1 MSLLSALAWFGLI
14 TVVLVAT
21 EIMYTYATQGFG
33 FGFSSNRPQVE
44 LSAFGIR
51 MKRTLQ
57 NHVES
62 AAYIVPALAAA
73 QLAGLRGDHIELAAL
88 LIVCGRAAYAAL
100 YYSGLPFIRVPAF
113 MLGTLGSLYL
123 FAIVLGVLK

>member
-1 MSLLSALAWFGLI
+1 MSPLLALSLFGLI
-14 TVVLVAT
+14 TLVLIMI
-21 EIMYTYATQGFG
+21 EIMYTYTTQGFG

-62 AAYIVPALAAA
+62 SAYIVPALLAA
-73 QLAGLRGDHIELAAL
+73 QIAGLHGDHAELAAL
-88 LIVCGRAAYAAL
+88 LIVIGRTAYAAL
-100 YYSGLPFIRVPAF
+100 YYTGIPFIRVPAF
-113 MLGTLGSLYL
+113 TLGTLSSMYL
-123 FAIVLGVLK
+123 FAMILGVLN